1 VTPVL
6 GEATRKAFSI
16 VRTGGFPQFSGTRGQ
31 IDHGMGPMTMAGV
44 HIDETSALR
53 VAAIWIA
60 TTVLADEIA
69 SLTMKI
75 VSKENKKRTPV
86 QPPALRPL
94 WGEPNPDQTTHGI
107 VATETLSLALHGVAF
122 TMLGWQNGGD
132 LGVRW
137 PIDPSRA
144 TLERLDDTG
153 LRLKV
158 IGQGDLEN
166 HPGRRPQFMYV
177 PLYTLPGRLQ
187 PVSPVRAAAE
197 LAGLAAAYDE
207 IASRLAGRGMTPS
220 VVLTAGEVIDPDIAK
235 ELGARIDRV
244 HGGPSNAG
252 GTVVLGGKDLKLERL
267 SMSLADAEFV
277 AQHDR
282 IFHILLAIWRVP
294 PTVAGMVDKPSTW
307 GTGIAEFSRGLERFT
322 LRPLVQRLQAGY
334 EKYITKWEDESL
346 QVRFSFDSLLSAS
359 PKDRAEIQ
367 RLGLMAGTTSIE
379 RVLAQNDEPPFE
391 DDETVFSP
399 LALALEEDRALL
411 RLRRQA
417 DAYVALVGAGVM
429 AADAA
434 RETGFDP
441 ARLREDPDRVPAGTT
456 PARLEDDA

>member
-1 VTPVL
+1 MAPVM
-6 GEATRKAFSI
+6 GEATKKAFSL
-16 VRTGGFPQFSGTRGQ
+16 VRTGGLPQFSGVRGQ
-31 IDHGMGPMTMAGV
+31 IDHGGTLTKAGV
-44 HIDETSALR
+44 PMDEAGSLR

-60 TTVLADEIA
+60 TTILADEIS

-75 VSKENKKRTPV
+75 IKRDDEARRPV
-86 QPPALRPL
+86 RPPSLEPL
-94 WGEPNPDQTTHGI
+94 WGDPNPDQTRGGI
-107 VATETLSLALHGVAF
+107 VATNTLSLALHGVAYDY
-122 TMLGWQNGGD
+122 LGWQNSGA

-137 PIDPSRA
+137 PIDPSSA
-144 TLERLDDTG
+144 TLERMDNQG

-158 IGQGDLEN
+158 VGQGDLEN
-166 HPGRRPQFMYV
+166 HPGERPQFMYV

-197 LAGLAAAYDE
+197 LAGLAAAYDD
-207 IASRLAGRGMTPS
+207 IAARLAGRGLNPS
-220 VVLTAGEVIDPDIAK
+220 AILTAGEAIDPDVAR
-235 ELGARIDRV
+235 ELSQRLETL
-244 HGGPSNAG
+244 HGGAANAG
-252 GTVVLGGKDLKLERL
+252 KTIVIGGKDLKLERM

-307 GTGIAEFSRGLERFT
+307 GSGIAEFSRGLELFT
-322 LRPLVQRLQAGY
+322 LRPLVERLQAGY
-334 EKYITKWEDESL
+334 EKYITRWDDESL
-346 QVRFSFDSLLSAS
+346 QVKFMFDSLLSAS

-367 RLGLMAGTTSIE
+367 RLALMNRMTSVE

-391 DDETVFSP
+391 AHETVFSP
-399 LALALEEDRALL
+399 LAQAEDEDRALL

-417 DAYVALVGAGVM
+417 DAYVALVGAGVR
-429 AADAA
+429 AEDAA

-441 ARLREDPDRVPAGTT
+441 ARLREDPNRDPAGTT
-456 PARLEDDA
+456 PRISADDD